1 MLTTELSLFALVLNA
16 SLPVQGV
23 IGILVIVSII
33 SWAVIF
39 SKLKVFF
46 VTTRSTNNFEEEFWS
61 GGELMQLMKK
71 IEEKKISGGL
81 PRVFEA
87 GMHEFL
93 KSRKQARAGQS
104 EIIDNT
110 RRAMRAATNRELSN
124 LENWLP
130 FLATTGSV
138 SPYVGL
144 FGTVWGIMHAFL
156 ALANIQQATLA
167 NVAPGIAEAL
177 IATAIG
183 LLAAIPAVIAYN
195 KFSTEIDNLAGRF
208 DGFIEEF
215 SNILQRQI

>member
-1 MLTTELSLFALVLNA
+1 MLTTELSLLALVLNA

-23 IGILVIVSII
+23 IGILILVSII
-33 SWAVIF
+33 SWTVIF
-39 SKLKVFF
+39 SKLKFLF
-46 VTTRSTNNFEEEFWS
+46 STKRSTDNFEEEFWS

-71 IEEKKISGGL
+71 IEEKKITGSL
-81 PRVFEA
+81 PKIFEA

-93 KSRKQARAGQS
+93 KSRKQNSTGQS

-110 RRAMRAATNRELSN
+110 RRAMKAATNRELSD

-195 KFSTEIDNLAGRF
+195 KFSTEIDILASRF
-208 DGFIEEF
+208 DGFMEEF

>member
-1 MLTTELSLFALVLNA
+1 MLTTELSLLALVLNA

-23 IGILVIVSII
+23 IGILILVSII
-33 SWAVIF
+33 SWTVIF
-39 SKLKVFF
+39 SKLKFLF
-46 VTTRSTNNFEEEFWS
+46 STKRSTDNFEEEFWS

-71 IEEKKISGGL
+71 IEEKKITGSL
-81 PRVFEA
+81 PRIFEA

-93 KSRKQARAGQS
+93 KSRKQNSTGQS

-110 RRAMRAATNRELSN
+110 RRAMKAATNRELSD

-195 KFSTEIDNLAGRF
+195 KFSTEIDILASRF
-208 DGFIEEF
+208 DGFMEEF

>member
-1 MLTTELSLFALVLNA
+1 MLTTELSLLALVLNA

-23 IGILVIVSII
+23 IGILILVSII
-33 SWAVIF
+33 SWTVIF
-39 SKLKVFF
+39 SKLKFLF
-46 VTTRSTNNFEEEFWS
+46 STKRSTDKFEEEFWS

-71 IEEKKISGGL
+71 IEEKKITGSL
-81 PRVFEA
+81 PKIFEA

-93 KSRKQARAGQS
+93 KSRKQNSTGQS

-110 RRAMRAATNRELSN
+110 RRAMKAATNRELSD

-195 KFSTEIDNLAGRF
+195 KFSTEIDILASRF
-208 DGFIEEF
+208 DGFMEEF

>member
-1 MLTTELSLFALVLNA
+1 MLTTELSLLALVLNA

-23 IGILVIVSII
+23 IGILILVSII
-33 SWAVIF
+33 SWTVIF
-39 SKLKVFF
+39 SKLKFLF
-46 VTTRSTNNFEEEFWS
+46 STKRSTDKFEEEFWS

-71 IEEKKISGGL
+71 IEEKKITGSL
-81 PRVFEA
+81 PRIFEA

-93 KSRKQARAGQS
+93 KSRKQNSTGQS

-110 RRAMRAATNRELSN
+110 RRAMKAATNRELSD

-195 KFSTEIDNLAGRF
+195 KFSTEIDILASRF
-208 DGFIEEF
+208 DGFMEEF